1 MNEDQ
6 LSNEVLWHYE
16 GLLNGDI
23 TEDVIL
29 GNLRYGKEDISF
41 VSVYNKENEIR
52 DTITRLKG
60 QLTLGDIAQIA
71 AAAAFFALGFMP
83 IIGQVMDAIDIIQSI
98 ATGDIVGLGLS
109 LIGIDE
115 ARNITRAISRLTSN
129 AWSLAARFP
138 SLNYRHM
145 IEQLMSLQNDLDT
158 RLKNLYDRVVNPY
171 GQRASD
177 GVLMADTPNNPR
189 NPTSGAGNSGNNSG
203 GASTKRPKLTFN
215 QFIESHKNKFLGINL
230 IYGNIPEGVPVEDY
244 QNLALESKYILGMI
258 LANNGGWTLRMS
270 LAIANVNRQTTLV
283 IFLQTV
289 SMKDLRELDRIT
301 NDIINMEGVSSFDR
315 IVYSTPV
322 ISTNISDNN
331 REFIEIPGIEV
342 IHVQNRQHAEQWIIE
357 EVVTNGY
364 PMPIIGISNKGGP
377 CKKTCRPLV
386 DEYNVPYV
394 YSTEGVGTKHIEYRS
409 GE

>member
-171 GQRASD
+171 GQ
-177 GVLMADTPNNPR
+177 
-189 NPTSGAGNSGNNSG
+189 
-203 GASTKRPKLTFN
+203 
-215 QFIESHKNKFLGINL
+215 
-230 IYGNIPEGVPVEDY
+230 
-244 QNLALESKYILGMI
+244 
-258 LANNGGWTLRMS
+258 
-270 LAIANVNRQTTLV
+270 
-283 IFLQTV
+283 
-289 SMKDLRELDRIT
+289 
-301 NDIINMEGVSSFDR
+301 
-315 IVYSTPV
+315 
-322 ISTNISDNN
+322 
-331 REFIEIPGIEV
+331 
-342 IHVQNRQHAEQWIIE
+342 
-357 EVVTNGY
+357 
-364 PMPIIGISNKGGP
+364 
-377 CKKTCRPLV
+377 
-386 DEYNVPYV
+386 PYV
-394 YSTEGVGTKHIEYRS
+394 P
-409 GE
+409 